1 MKRNLL
7 EVEDSRSRRSS
18 LPSES
23 SISMACFKY
32 ICFRTNFKKYAY
44 IWLFFCFVGM
54 TVLNVLVLKELLALE
69 TCLRIMK
76 LRRKSIISI
85 PNPEV
90 LLRPRFWVKLP
101 RLSSSMDWFPVAKNM
116 RSLLLNRRQIPS
128 KEMMKSSRIEVFPI
142 LTKLPWRIP
151 TIYRKIMVVR
161 TIRLW
166 RYLCTYLM
174 TLCNP
179 GYLIPDFFFFSDDV
193 SDSGLGSF
201 PGTLSSNYLKLRPL
215 QTMSDLADLGMQS
228 LRPNFSLMTNL
239 RKRWSFFTL
248 AKYFPAIWL

>member
-1 MKRNLL
+1 MKFRVTEPSDNLNDTNSTTSSRLTTSSRVNLTSRYNLDQMDLIKKAYEKQMKRNLL

-101 RLSSSMDWFPVAKNM
+101 LLSSSMDWFPGAKNM
-116 RSLLLNRRQIPS
+116 RSLPNRRQIPS

-151 TIYRKIMVVR
+151 TIYRKIMVVC

-166 RYLCTYLM
+166 RYVLTYH
-174 TLCNP
+174 T
-179 GYLIPDFFFFSDDV
+179 
-193 SDSGLGSF
+193 
-201 PGTLSSNYLKLRPL
+201 T
-215 QTMSDLADLGMQS
+215 
-228 LRPNFSLMTNL
+228 
-239 RKRWSFFTL
+239 
-248 AKYFPAIWL
+248 